1 MNFSVHMVQHN
12 IDIAL
17 DLVKRCPR
25 LVVAQDRGGD
35 SPFYALAYMPDY
47 FLSGNRLVF
56 WKRWIYSG

>member
-1 MNFSVHMVQHN
+1 MVQHN

-25 LVVAQDRGGD
+25 LVVAQGVTGD
-35 SPFYALAYMPDY
+35 SPFYALACISCMPDY

>member
-1 MNFSVHMVQHN
+1 MVQHN

-17 DLVKRCPR
+17 DLVNRCPR
-25 LVVAQDRGGD
+25 LVVAKDTNGE
-35 SPFYALAYMPDY
+35 SPFYALACMPDY

>member
-1 MNFSVHMVQHN
+1 MVQHN

-25 LVVAQDRGGD
+25 LLVTNDGHGD
-35 SPFYALAYMPDY
+35 SPINALASMPHY
-47 FLSGNRLVF
+47 FLSGSRLVF

>member
-1 MNFSVHMVQHN
+1 MVPHN

-25 LVVAQDRGGD
+25 LAVAEDGSNN
-35 SPFYALAYMPDY
+35 SPLYALAFMRDY

>member
-1 MNFSVHMVQHN
+1 MVQHN

-25 LVVAQDRGGD
+25 LVVVQGGD
-35 SPFYALAYMPDY
+35 GKSPFYALACMPDY

>member
-1 MNFSVHMVQHN
+1 MVQHN

-25 LVVAQDRGGD
+25 LVVAQGVTGD
-35 SPFYALAYMPDY
+35 SPFYALACMPDY

-56 WKRWIYSG
+56 WKR

>member
-1 MNFSVHMVQHN
+1 MVQHN

-25 LVVAQDRGGD
+25 LVVAQNDVGN
-35 SPFYALAYMPDY
+35 SPFYALACMPDY

-56 WKRWIYSG
+56 WKRWIYAG